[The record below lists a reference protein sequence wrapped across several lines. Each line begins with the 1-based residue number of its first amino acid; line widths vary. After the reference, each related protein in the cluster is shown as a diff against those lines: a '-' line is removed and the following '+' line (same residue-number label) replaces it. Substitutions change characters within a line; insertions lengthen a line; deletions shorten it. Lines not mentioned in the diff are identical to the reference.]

1 MVLALGF
8 QNEYPSVFAV
18 GARVCS
24 AASTALF
31 GPASMRKFIKNIRKT
46 AMTSLLILKR
56 ARTSLHNSTTLQR
69 CYHAGR
75 GGSVNTAIARGLR
88 KSKGVGFRGKATL
101 DPDELRENYRSREG
115 FGDRIREPRT
125 RDVEPRGPMRLER
138 APGMNDPER
147 AGRFGEVIKGPTLRK
162 MEYKE
167 RRDTG
172 GSNFR
177 SRDRSESF
185 SSSRREEPFRERKG
199 HTFSDPRERTAS
211 LNKRSRDT
219 PSGTDRSGSSRQFGR
234 DSKYADEKPSS
245 WSRDAPRSQFGKD
258 SRYGA
263 EKRSSWNDEA
273 PKPRFD
279 RDAKYGNE
287 KQKQAA
293 WIRDAPASV
302 NSRDERNTSRDDSR
316 GNTFQRSHSSEDKYP
331 TRNEKENDNKEV
343 VKAKFTSLDKR
354 IPISIPYTTPA
365 SEFLYGTHLVEAA
378 LNSKREPRRKLYKL
392 YILADAGREDPARDD
407 AIIRLA
413 QKNKVEIVR
422 VGKDGIPMMDKMS
435 AGRPHN
441 GYILEGSPLP
451 KMPVK
456 NLGAVGPYGF
466 GVAIDHQ
473 SREEAEVN
481 GTGDFISVPV
491 KSTGKNPL
499 VLLLDSI
506 VDPGNLG
513 GILRTAAFLGV
524 SAVGI
529 STRNS
534 ASFTPVV
541 LKASAGA
548 SENITLFEVKKPA
561 GFLVDSQANGW
572 KVYAAVAPSKEDQPS
587 RVFMST
593 NKLEDPL
600 SEAPCILVLGSEG
613 EGLRWNLRS
622 KADVDL
628 YIEGVGSRQNVD
640 SLNVS
645 VAAGIL
651 CSSFLTR
658 KRSSKVTSQDIE
670 TLDSASLNS
679 DDDFLHSGK
688 FEDFEEKT
696 EAVSGK
702 IF

>member
-1 MVLALGF
+1 
-8 QNEYPSVFAV
+8 
-18 GARVCS
+18 
-24 AASTALF
+24 
-31 GPASMRKFIKNIRKT
+31 
-46 AMTSLLILKR
+46 MTSILLCTS
-56 ARTSLHNSTTLQR
+56 ARLSIRTPFITQR

-75 GGSVNTAIARGLR
+75 AGSVNTAIARGLR
-88 KSKGVGFRGKATL
+88 KSRGVGFRGKATS
-101 DPDELRENYRSREG
+101 DPDEVREDYKGFNDRSSVSRSGGFESKSGRRES
-115 FGDRIREPRT
+115 PRDGAKT
-125 RDVEPRGPMRLER
+125 RGPTRLER
-138 APGMNDPER
+138 APGLDDPER
-147 AGRFGEVIKGPTLRK
+147 RGRFGEVIKGPTYRK

-167 RRDTG
+167 NRGGG
-172 GSNFR
+172 GSRFG
-177 SRDRSESF
+177 SKDRPEGF
-185 SSSRREEPFRERKG
+185 SSRREEPFRTHERNSFG
-199 HTFSDPRERTAS
+199 DRRQDTGDRRISAPSSSFAR
-211 LNKRSRDT
+211 RSRDT
-219 PSGTDRSGSSRQFGR
+219 SSGTDRFNSSR
-234 DSKYADEKPSS
+234 SS
-245 WSRDAPRSQFGKD
+245 DRD
-258 SRYGA
+258 SRYGNEKPSTWSRDGPKPRYNEDSKYGA
-263 EKRSSWNDEA
+263 ERRSSWDADAPKSRFERDDNEKRSSWSQDS
-273 PKPRFD
+273 
-279 RDAKYGNE
+279 
-287 KQKQAA
+287 
-293 WIRDAPASV
+293 PA
-302 NSRDERNTSRDDSR
+302 RDERTTSR
-316 GNTFQRSHSSEDKYP
+316 GAP
-331 TRNEKENDNKEV
+331 RNGTSQESTEGRFPNNNGREIDNDQAAKV
-343 VKAKFTSLDKR
+343 KFTPKGDKR

-378 LNSKREPRRKLYKL
+378 LNSRREPRRKLYKL
-392 YILADAGREDPARDD
+392 YILADAGREDPARDE

-422 VGKDGIPMMDKMS
+422 VDKSGVPMMDKMS

-451 KMPVK
+451 KMPVR
-456 NLGAVGPYGF
+456 NLGTVGPYGF
-466 GVAIDHQ
+466 SVAVDHQ

-534 ASFTPVV
+534 ASFTPVM

-572 KVYAAVAPSKEDQPS
+572 KVFAAVAPSKEDQPS

-593 NKLEDPL
+593 NKLDDPL

-628 YIEGVGSRQNVD
+628 YIEGVCSRQNVD

-651 CSSFLTR
+651 VTSFLNKKRPVKR
-658 KRSSKVTSQDIE
+658 KDEVPEPEFNSSEFLGLQSEEPESTEQEAEV
-670 TLDSASLNS
+670 ASGRL
-679 DDDFLHSGK
+679 F
-688 FEDFEEKT
+688 
-696 EAVSGK
+696 
-702 IF
+702 